1 MCGYIGQVSFNKIN
15 NNLIEKCNENIIC
28 RGPDE
33 KIVYTNKNTKL
44 KQSSEELNFSFY
56 FQ

>member
-44 KQSSEELNFSFY
+44 FLFSNPIKNQSC
-56 FQ
+56 Q